1 LGPRKLPLSGV
12 QAAYRLLVVVTVRVE
27 VVDTVVGTITMLL
40 AVVLT
45 ITIVEKDDVIETSYK

>member
-45 ITIVEKDDVIETSYK
+45 IIIVEKDDVIETSYK

>member
-1 LGPRKLPLSGV
+1 LPLSGV

-45 ITIVEKDDVIETSYK
+45 IIIVEKDNVIETSYK